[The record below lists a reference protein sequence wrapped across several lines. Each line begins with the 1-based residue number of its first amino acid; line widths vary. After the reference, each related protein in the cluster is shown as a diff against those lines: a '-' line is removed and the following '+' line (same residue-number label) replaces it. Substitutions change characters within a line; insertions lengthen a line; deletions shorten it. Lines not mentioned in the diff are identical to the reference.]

1 MNMEQKRRD
10 TDYIIPG
17 SSFRLLVNEYYSLLA
32 LNVSIGRRLTEAKT
46 EKDFLRLQRQATWY
60 ERRLKRVMKFLQIP
74 EDCECIACD
83 TIEKALIDRRHVIP
97 IPDEEIEIDFDDF
110 PDDNMEFD
118 VYDDPAYGD
127 DYGE

>member
-83 TIEKALIDRRHVIP
+83 TIEKALIGKHVFP
-97 IPDEEIEIDFDDF
+97 VPAEDEKTALDF
-110 PDDNMEFD
+110 PDDNMVFD